1 MFENETSSRCA
12 SVNVIDTSSVTS
24 VAGSPLFEIR
34 SVMNAPTPWK
44 TATPWTMPIF
54 DARGRSEA
62 LAQRRQ
68 LWSVFAL
75 GESLTVRTFAFG
87 GPLGAVLP
95 SQMSDDHDRAPPS
108 EQLGEIG
115 RRRRVY
121 DFSGFGRAAK

>member
-1 MFENETSSRCA
+1 MEDGDPMDDA
-12 SVNVIDTSSVTS
+12 D
-24 VAGSPLFEIR
+24 IR
-34 SVMNAPTPWK
+34 RPGKVG
-44 TATPWTMPIF
+44 
-54 DARGRSEA
+54 RRRSEA